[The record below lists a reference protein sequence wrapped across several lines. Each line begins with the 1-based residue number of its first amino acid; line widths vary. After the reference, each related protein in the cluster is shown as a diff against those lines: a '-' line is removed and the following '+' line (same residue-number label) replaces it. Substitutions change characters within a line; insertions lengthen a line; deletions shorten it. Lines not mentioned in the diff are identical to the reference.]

1 MNFTGKALSD
11 IFWQLEY
18 VNTPLSHNPVL
29 GGQNFTTCCL
39 KAINDAIEVG
49 PSGHLQFVNQF
60 QDWIVFDEGESQPL
74 DLLFNYSLRGQFPCT
89 AVYNGD
95 ARGAPIV
102 KVNYTWLAETCPGW
116 QISSTDNL
124 NAWLQPL
131 SGFLIPA
138 IIFCLSVP
146 RRRKLEV
153 PRFLF
158 SPDQGGIKSYLLA
171 PFGAILALV
180 MVSIDTLVWLCIC
193 FAFAGPMIL
202 SGLYEAMLDNS
213 VLEYL
218 RLKIDES
225 RLTLDM
231 RCRCLMVIL
240 IGNLDLVWN
249 TEDPDGN
256 GGYVDGGTHGGSYIG
271 GRVGD
276 GDDEGDPL
284 NYNGDGG
291 GAFDNRHARGNSA
304 EIPLVA
310 MHGSGAYQSVPGGD
324 MSSPSQHPPYAP
336 YSSSYPYAPYSHDQS
351 GAGPAYGSGPQAP
364 AGYGVGA
371 SPSPSGASLSPGSP
385 TPVLPAT
392 LGGSSNAYIPHQPQ
406 QLNSIE
412 NAAFRGSP
420 PTAVN
425 APWSQPNHGSGHGF
439 VDPNGAGQQ
448 GVPFGA
454 THMVVPPPPPP
465 IPAADEHGTAPADGG
480 HRDSVIPGL
489 YISPA
494 SAGPDP
500 EPMQSPFQPQQQQQ
514 YQHSHMGPVP
524 GFPPGHAGPSQ
535 PAGYGHY
542 SGAASPG
549 APSTPIQQHAG
560 PAAGNIGTPF
570 AGSGFVAAGVVAAG
584 IGVGVSHD
592 ANRRLFVNHQN
603 GGPLAS
609 PWQHMEEFL
618 YDLRLYEDDYP
629 TRQHSPRQYA
639 KHQICPDGINCHDE
653 AHNEP
658 PIQRTQETE
667 RFIHQ
672 AKTRLKTMLHCQYSF
687 GSVIGAPVV
696 FFLGGFI
703 FALLQSL
710 DTLGDEDIA
719 EGLAF
724 GQWYMTIPH
733 IAIISGLLLAG
744 NNPNILEGVLAVER
758 KYRQDNIT
766 FMGIT
771 YGLAYPS
778 CYKVAWLWDRGYNK
792 KKWLDTLIATYLVR
806 YNAVYSGNEDYD
818 KDIVDLKKKTTLS
831 ISDWAFL
838 LSLTLMLLGLP
849 YILAFLTAYFTPEVG
864 LSCRS
869 LTFTIYIIVQTFQI
883 ILWLWAYAGP
893 LAIFNVENPGF
904 FQIGGWLDKRGF
916 YEPYSVRWMV
926 DRGQAVPRN
935 PFKLM
940 RLVWN
945 NPRRLANWRCLWNIV
960 YYSSQWLLGIIGIT
974 AAIGGTAMQL
984 VGVYSADICY
994 ITTQYWFAPLEERP
1008 QPIISVNS
1016 ADMIRESELMWKPCA
1031 ITAIVFMSVVSFVG
1045 WWYQRRMR
1053 DLFQD
1058 QVRRID
1064 QNERRDTRNS
1074 RPDRGRV
1081 RPRAV
1086 SGAPLTIRTLT
1097 PSIPSAVPVAPRS
1110 ISGASA
1116 VTTGYGGYGSYSG
1129 QGGVQGR
1136 PYGSLSGRNSMA
1148 MMSSALS
1155 AQGAGSN
1162 TGISSSLS
1170 AQGGNIAPGSV
1181 RAASGIGSI
1190 GGRTPSPMGA
1200 GIVGTLPD
1208 DGTGRTG
1215 FAPPAGSLIPGSTSI
1230 PGPSSGLVTGAAAG
1244 PSRRTPYRRTPS
1256 PNEPLEEAEEPPLH
1270 AVRRAVLRS
1279 AASASTSVARTATS
1293 TSTSTA
1299 PLVRSIAAQAARRPA
1314 VNSLAIAT
1322 RYFSQTARVAEAEE
1336 ASSPAATGPAATTP
1350 SNETSK
1356 EGETPYSLH
1365 VRNIVFD
1372 ASDAHLKEAFEHY
1385 GAVTKS
1391 VIARDARGM
1400 SRGYGFVWFETE
1412 EAKNKAR
1419 EEANGSFWHG
1429 RRIEVNERLARR
1441 EQREAT
1447 QGKGGPTWRSNSE
1460 PTTSIYIGNLPY
1472 ETTDV
1477 DLNEIF
1483 STLKGLKAVR
1493 VAVDR
1498 ATGWPR
1504 GFAHA
1509 DFDTVENSAAAFEY
1523 LKDKSIGSRTLRI
1536 DYALNRRS
1544 PPAFGEKIVKQSE

>member
-1 MNFTGKALSD
+1 MAGGFLNFTGKSLSD

-18 VNTPLSHNPVL
+18 VNTPPSHNPLL

-39 KAINDAIEVG
+39 KAINDAIKVG
-49 PSGHLQFVNQF
+49 PDGHLQFVNQF
-60 QDWIVFDEGESQPL
+60 QDWIVFDEGENQPL
-74 DLLFNYSLRGQFPCT
+74 DLLYNYSLRGQFPCT

-102 KVNYTWLAETCPGW
+102 RVNYTWLAETCPGW
-116 QISSTDNL
+116 QISSKDNL

-138 IIFCLSVP
+138 VIFCLSVP

-158 SPDQGGIKSYLLA
+158 APDQGGIKSYFVA
-171 PFGAILALV
+171 PFGAILALA
-180 MVSIDTLVWLCIC
+180 MVSADTLVWLCIC

-256 GGYVDGGTHGGSYIG
+256 GGYVDGGTHGGSYIS
-271 GRVGD
+271 GRDDD
-276 GDDEGDPL
+276 GDHEDDPL
-284 NYNGDGG
+284 NYAGDGNSG
-291 GAFDNRHARGNSA
+291 GVFDSRHTRGNSA

-310 MHGSGAYQSVPGGD
+310 MRGSGSYQPVPSGDSV
-324 MSSPSQHPPYAP
+324 SPSQQPPYAA
-336 YSSSYPYAPYSHDQS
+336 YSSSYPYAPYGQDQS
-351 GAGPAYGSGPQAP
+351 GAGTAYGSVSQQAVL
-364 AGYGVGA
+364 YGTRG
-371 SPSPSGASLSPGSP
+371 SPSPSGASLSPGSAA
-385 TPVLPAT
+385 PVLPAT
-392 LGGSSNAYIPHQPQ
+392 TGPSAAYQPQ
-406 QLNSIE
+406 QPGYIEGAVYSSGYE
-412 NAAFRGSP
+412 NANP
-420 PTAVN
+420 P
-425 APWSQPNHGSGHGF
+425 GSGL
-439 VDPNGAGQQ
+439 Q
-448 GVPFGA
+448 GVPA
-454 THMVVPPPPPP
+454 DAVQMVVPPPPPP
-465 IPAADEHGTAPADGG
+465 IPTADEHERAPADNN

-489 YISPA
+489 FISPA
-494 SAGPDP
+494 SAGSDP
-500 EPMQSPFQPQQQQQ
+500 SQQQMPFHNQQLPQQQ
-514 YQHSHMGPVP
+514 YQQPYMSSVP
-524 GFPPGHAGPSQ
+524 GFPPYIAGPSQ
-535 PAGYGHY
+535 PASYGHY

-549 APSTPIQQHAG
+549 APSTPAQQYAAHN
-560 PAAGNIGTPF
+560 AGNIGTPF

-592 ANRRLFVNHQN
+592 ANRRLLVNHQN

-618 YDLRLYEDDYP
+618 YDLRLYDDDFP

-639 KHQICPDGINCHDE
+639 KHHACPNGIDCHEE

-658 PIQRTQETE
+658 PIPRSPATE
-667 RFIHQ
+667 RLIHQ

-766 FMGIT
+766 FMGMT

-792 KKWLDTLIATYLVR
+792 KKWLDTLITTYLVR
-806 YNAVYSGNEDYD
+806 YNA
-818 KDIVDLKKKTTLS
+818 
-831 ISDWAFL
+831 
-838 LSLTLMLLGLP
+838 
-849 YILAFLTAYFTPEVG
+849 
-864 LSCRS
+864 
-869 LTFTIYIIVQTFQI
+869 I

-893 LAIFNVENPGF
+893 LAVFNVEKPGLF
-904 FQIGGWLDKRGF
+904 RIGGWLDKRGF

-926 DRGQAVPRN
+926 DRGQTVPRN

-940 RLVWN
+940 RLIWK
-945 NPRRLANWRCLWNIV
+945 NPRRLINWRCLWNII

-984 VGVYSADICY
+984 MGVYSADICY
-994 ITTQYWFAPLEERP
+994 VTTQYWFAPLDKRP

-1064 QNERRDTRNS
+1064 QNERRDTRAS

-1086 SGAPLTIRTLT
+1086 SGVPLTIRTLT
-1097 PSIPSAVPVAPRS
+1097 PSIPTAAPVAPRTT
-1110 ISGASA
+1110 SGASA
-1116 VTTGYGGYGSYSG
+1116 VTTGYGGYGSYIG
-1129 QGGVQGR
+1129 QGGGQGR
-1136 PYGSLSGRNSMA
+1136 PYGSLGGRNSMA
-1148 MMSSALS
+1148 IMSGALS
-1155 AQGAGSN
+1155 APA
-1162 TGISSSLS
+1162 ISSSLS
-1170 AQGGNIAPGSV
+1170 AQGGVVRPGSYP
-1181 RAASGIGSI
+1181 AGSEPSSLS
-1190 GGRTPSPMGA
+1190 GRTPSPMGT
-1200 GIVGTLPD
+1200 GVVGGVPN
-1208 DGTGRTG
+1208 DGGGSSG
-1215 FAPPAGSLIPGSTSI
+1215 FAPPASGSVS
-1230 PGPSSGLVTGAAAG
+1230 GPSGAVPPVVSLDANTAAG

-1256 PNEPLEEAEEPPLH
+1256 PNDPLEEAEEPPLQS
-1270 AVRRAVLRS
+1270 VRRAVLRS
-1279 AASASTSVARTATS
+1279 AASASASVARTATS
-1293 TSTSTA
+1293 TSTT
-1299 PLVRSIAAQAARRPA
+1299 PLVRSVAAQAARRPA
-1314 VNSLAIAT
+1314 VNSLAIAA
-1322 RYFSQTARVAEAEE
+1322 RYFSQTARVAEE
-1336 ASSPAATGPAATTP
+1336 ADSAATTP
-1350 SNETSK
+1350 ATTPATATAETSARPRN
-1356 EGETPYSLH
+1356 EGETPFGVYI
-1365 VRNIVFD
+1365 RNVVFD
-1372 ASDAHLKEAFEHY
+1372 ATEAHLKEAFEHY
-1385 GAVTKS
+1385 GPVSRA
-1391 VIARDARGM
+1391 VIARDPRGM
-1400 SRGYGFVWFETE
+1400 SRGYGFVWFES
-1412 EAKNKAR
+1412 ADAR
-1419 EEANGSFWHG
+1419 EKAKAEANGSFWHG
-1429 RRIEVNERLARR
+1429 RRIEVGDRQERSRDNSPRTPRPDQPPR
-1441 EQREAT
+1441 E
-1447 QGKGGPTWRSNSE
+1447 PSDSL
-1460 PTTSIYIGNLPY
+1460 YIGNLPY
-1472 ETTDV
+1472 ETTDA
-1477 DLNEIF
+1477 DLNTVFGE
-1483 STLKGLKAVR
+1483 LKGLLAVR

-1509 DFDTVENSAAAFEY
+1509 DFDTVENAKIGHEY
-1523 LKDKSIGSRTLRI
+1523 LQGKQVGTRALRV
-1536 DYALNRRS
+1536 DYAQSGRNRAGRYRENKPS
-1544 PPAFGEKIVKQSE
+1544 AETDAKE